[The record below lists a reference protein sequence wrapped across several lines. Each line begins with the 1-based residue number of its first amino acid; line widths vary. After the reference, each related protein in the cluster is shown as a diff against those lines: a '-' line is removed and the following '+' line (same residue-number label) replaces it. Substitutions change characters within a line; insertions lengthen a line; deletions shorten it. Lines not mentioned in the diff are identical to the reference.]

1 MSPSDRRER
10 LRAVLAG
17 ERCLHPAS
25 VFDPL
30 SARIAQDLG
39 FELGMFAGSVASLAV
54 LGAPDIA
61 LITLTEFA
69 EQARRIGRAGT
80 RLPLIVDAD
89 HGYGNALGVMRTVEE
104 LETAGVAA
112 LTIEDTAL
120 PQPFGKT
127 GVQLTSIEEGV
138 GKMRAA
144 LAARVDPALAILGR
158 TSALTVTGVDDAIS
172 RLRAYEAAGVDALFV
187 VGVRTG
193 EQLDAIA
200 SAVRLPIVLGGV
212 APEVGDAGQLARR
225 RVRISLQGH
234 QPFMAAVGAVHASLK
249 ALREGTPPQKLTH
262 LPPPDLVKGASREAD
277 YATWSNAFLV
287 SGPQG

>member
-10 LRAVLAG
+10 FRAVLAG

-30 SARIAQDLG
+30 SARVAQDLG
-39 FELGMFAGSVASLAV
+39 FELGMFAGSIASLAV

-69 EQARRIGRAGT
+69 EQARRIGRAGA
-80 RLPLIVDAD
+80 RLPLMVDAD

-120 PQPFGKT
+120 PQPFGTT

-144 LAARVDPALAILGR
+144 LAARVDPALVILGR
-158 TSALTVTGVDDAIS
+158 TSALSVTGADDAIT

-187 VGVRTG
+187 VGVRTR

-200 SAVRLPIVLGGV
+200 AAVRLPIVLGGV
-212 APEVGDAGQLARR
+212 APEVGDVGQLASR

-249 ALREGTPPQKLTH
+249 ALREGTPPHELAN
-262 LPPPDLVKGASREAD
+262 LPPPDLLKGASREAD
-277 YATWSNAFLV
+277 YASWSNAFLTR
-287 SGPQG
+287 GTAG